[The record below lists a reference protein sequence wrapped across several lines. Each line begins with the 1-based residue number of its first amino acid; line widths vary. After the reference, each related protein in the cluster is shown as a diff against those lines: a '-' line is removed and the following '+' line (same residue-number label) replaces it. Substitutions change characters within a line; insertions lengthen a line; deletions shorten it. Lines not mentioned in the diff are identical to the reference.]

1 MYESVK
7 VSQEFRKSLLTTG
20 GRNWQPIHNKNKI
33 YSLAINYLLMREEK
47 QQLLPLDNL
56 RQEVASS

>member
-1 MYESVK
+1 M
-7 VSQEFRKSLLTTG
+7 LTTG